1 MAAGAILVQRTT
13 WSNASRAVEALK
25 QRQLLEPAA
34 LLQLEPAELG
44 AIIQPAGFRNAKTD
58 YLRAFARYF
67 RDNGGESGLGLHSSD
82 DLRRSLLSVRGI
94 GPETADSILLYLF
107 NRPVWIADTY
117 AQRLLSRL
125 SGQQHDHERQAQVLS
140 HWIAAGRT
148 TDLQELH
155 ALIVA
160 HGKHHCRARPN
171 CVKCPLLADCQ
182 FARDVAATATLR

>member
-13 WSNASRAVEALK
+13 WSNASRAIAALK
-25 QRQLLEPAA
+25 HRQLLEPAA
-34 LLQLEPAELG
+34 LLELDPAELG
-44 AIIQPAGFRNAKTD
+44 ATIQPAGFMNAKAD

-67 RDNGGESGLGLHSSD
+67 LDSGAQPGLSRLSTA

-94 GPETADSILLYLF
+94 GPETADSMLLYLF

-125 SGQQHDHERQAQVLS
+125 SGQPHTQERQAQVLAD
-140 HWIAAGRT
+140 WIAAHRT
-148 TDLQELH
+148 QDLQELH

-160 HGKHHCRARPN
+160 HGKRHCRARPK
-171 CVKCPLLADCQ
+171 CQDCPLLAACQ
-182 FARDVAATATLR
+182 FARDDAATTKAR